1 MRYEDVIQR
10 QNDYKTKVT
19 GDIFQGMY
27 IKEKLVEFRKQ
38 LFFDGIIGIYLP
50 NDFID
55 IPLELAKLKY
65 PSENRPQIMKMS
77 LTGEVNVLM
86 NLLPVDLRGKNILDM
101 RDTFKTILHNTQPSN
116 IFYEKDMI
124 EIVTGDNG
132 SKIPLGWFDYI
143 SYVLDGQMYNMVGCM
158 SVGDQ
163 LLHIVINSKAS
174 ECDIWKEIALQ
185 IFSSISIEK
194 REGRKCW

>member
-1 MRYEDVIQR
+1 MNYEDVIKQ

-19 GDIFQGMY
+19 GDIYQGMY
-27 IKEKLVEFRKQ
+27 IKEKRVEFSKQ
-38 LFFDGIIGIYLP
+38 LFFDGILGIYLP
-50 NDFID
+50 DEFID

-101 RDTFKTILHNTQPSN
+101 RDTFKNIIHNTQPSS
-116 IFYEKDMI
+116 IFFEKDRI
-124 EIVTGDNG
+124 EIMNADNG
-132 SKIPLGWFDYI
+132 SKGQLGWFDYI

-163 LLHIVINSKAS
+163 LFHIVINSKAS
-174 ECDIWKEIALQ
+174 EVEIWKEVALQ
-185 IFSSISIEK
+185 MFRSISIEK
-194 REGRKCW
+194 REGRKC